1 MDRGSS
7 LGGLEVRVS
16 SRSSAILLEV
26 VHNVKTVTGM
36 NGSHGVTLGSLCPKV
51 PGAVSGASPGRK
63 PSRVNRRSQFSLL
76 IVRGDGTRVLRFNF
90 PRPAVVVG
98 LALAIVISAGGWLH
112 LRALTRD
119 AALLDEQ
126 LRRHRA
132 VFEQVSQEMVSW
144 RELQAKI
151 WEPFGPALAPGDGDR
166 GIGGATKTDPE
177 RPGPSP
183 SDELKRLSQ
192 EVREQTESLR
202 ALERLMTR
210 AGRALAALP
219 SRWPVRGAVN
229 SEFGYRH
236 SPWSNV
242 RGFHAGI
249 DIRAARGTP
258 VYAPAAGTVI
268 QAGPGLRDDDHCQP
282 RPGRPHPLRRPVEAQ
297 HAVGPTR
304 GAWGAHRLH
313 GQHRPLLGP
322 APVTTRSWSA
332 GGPSIRARSF
342 GIDCYGGSGR
352 PQTPN
357 CGRSGS
363 RSPAAR
369 WCVNRATWTRSSPAP
384 SGWAGGRRG
393 PGP

>member
-1 MDRGSS
+1 MK
-7 LGGLEVRVS
+7 GG
-16 SRSSAILLEV
+16 
-26 VHNVKTVTGM
+26 
-36 NGSHGVTLGSLCPKV
+36 
-51 PGAVSGASPGRK
+51 GA
-63 PSRVNRRSQFSLL
+63 
-76 IVRGDGTRVLRFNF
+76 RFNF
-90 PRPAVVVG
+90 PHPAVVGVR
-98 LALAIVISAGGWLH
+98 LARAPIIAAGGLLFGNWLH
-112 LRALTRD
+112 LRALARN

-126 LRRHRA
+126 LCHHRV
-132 VFEQVSQEMVSW
+132 VFDEVRQAMASW

-151 WEPFGPALAPGDGDR
+151 WEPFGPGLGPGGDR
-166 GIGGATKTDPE
+166 GIGGATKTEPE
-177 RPGPSP
+177 RPGLSP
-183 SDELKRLSQ
+183 SNELDRLSQ
-192 EVREQTESLR
+192 TVREQTESLR

-219 SRWPVRGAVN
+219 CRWPVRGAVN

-322 APVTTRSWSA
+322 APVTTRSWSVV
-332 GGPSIRARSF
+332 GPSIRARTF

-352 PQTPN
+352 PQTPS